1 MVVNMM
7 ALIKCPECGRV
18 LSGGVAY
25 CTNAY
30 GKKNINNFDYERFYK
45 WCERQTEFVFITE
58 YQMPEDRFV
67 CIGGIEKPVM
77 LKSGTDL
84 KAIEKIF
91 IPKHQEQK
99 YRKWKVEE
107 GGFLFD
113 FL

>member
-1 MVVNMM
+1 
-7 ALIKCPECGRV
+7 
-18 LSGGVAY
+18 
-25 CTNAY
+25 
-30 GKKNINNFDYERFYK
+30 
-45 WCERQTEFVFITE
+45 
-58 YQMPEDRFV
+58 MPEDRFV

-77 LKSGTDL
+77 LNSGADL
-84 KAIEKIF
+84 KKKKKIF